1 MADTINEGMNKNT
14 LRQDILAHLH
24 TRKIKLHRLALE
36 SGVDGK
42 SLWLFMNREEANLNT
57 DSLFR
62 LWPHIY
68 GGQSPASLTTQKS
81 DGHPEAESAK
91 DAPLPKPDS
100 DLLALCLVI
109 LSFGSDVQKQA
120 LVSLAE
126 STLQAK
132 TTSPAEGEES

>member
-1 MADTINEGMNKNT
+1 MVDAINNGMNKNT
-14 LRQDILAHLH
+14 LRQDILAHL
-24 TRKIKLHRLALE
+24 RSRNIKLHRLALE

-57 DSLFR
+57 DSLFK

-68 GGQSPASLTTQKS
+68 GEQSPASLASQ
-81 DGHPEAESAK
+81 PECVPVADCPCNSL
-91 DAPLPKPDS
+91 LPKPDS

-120 LVSLAE
+120 LVALAE
-126 STLQAK
+126 STLHAK